1 VHHYEFDV
9 ALSFAT
15 EDRAFVAEIAHGL
28 RSAGV
33 RVFYDDFELVDLWGR
48 DLVDYLEDVY
58 RHRSRFA
65 VVFASEHYAKK
76 MWTAHERRSVQSR
89 ALDETGPY
97 LLPVRLDDAEI
108 PGLLPTVGYIDARR
122 YAASDITALIVEKVA
137 MTPSGWDQL
146 SQCVAEATDIVT
158 RAIGVISP
166 EAQKELEG
174 WADRVRRQLRK
185 N

>member
-1 VHHYEFDV
+1 
-9 ALSFAT
+9 
-15 EDRAFVAEIAHGL
+15 
-28 RSAGV
+28 
-33 RVFYDDFELVDLWGR
+33 
-48 DLVDYLEDVY
+48 
-58 RHRSRFA
+58 
-65 VVFASEHYAKK
+65 

-137 MTPSGWDQL
+137 MTPSGWDHL
-146 SQCVAEATDIVT
+146 SHCVAEATDIVT

-166 EAQKELEG
+166 EARKELEG

-185 N
+185 I